1 VLPAS
6 TVIASAAAALL
17 TAFAVNEQR
26 RRNPLVPFSIF
37 RIKGLVATD
46 ITQVIAQAGFYSM
59 FFFVTLYMQSVPGFS
74 PIAAGA
80 AYIPVTIGVGI
91 ASVVS
96 TKILPRTGTRPIMV
110 TGTLLGAAGVYW
122 LSRIPVHGSYLTD
135 ILPGLVVMAFGLGA
149 VFVGAQTGANAGV
162 PADKAGLAA
171 ALITTSSTLGGALGL
186 AIFSAIATGR
196 THPTLT
202 APGR

>member
-74 PIAAGA
+74 PIANGQPA
-80 AYIPVTIGVGI
+80 AIV
-91 ASVVS
+91 
-96 TKILPRTGTRPIMV
+96 R
-110 TGTLLGAAGVYW
+110 
-122 LSRIPVHGSYLTD
+122 
-135 ILPGLVVMAFGLGA
+135 
-149 VFVGAQTGANAGV
+149 
-162 PADKAGLAA
+162 
-171 ALITTSSTLGGALGL
+171 
-186 AIFSAIATGR
+186 
-196 THPTLT
+196 
-202 APGR
+202 